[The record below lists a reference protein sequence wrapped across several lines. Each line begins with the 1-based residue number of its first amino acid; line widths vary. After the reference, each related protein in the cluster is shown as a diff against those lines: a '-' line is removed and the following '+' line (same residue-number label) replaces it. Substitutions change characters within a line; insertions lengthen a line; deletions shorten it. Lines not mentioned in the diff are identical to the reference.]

1 MLKYLHPEN
10 LGDDVDEDLF
20 FQVTLDGSRK
30 EGASKIPARKYVEQL
45 RYGRHDRSHKNVI
58 I

>member
-1 MLKYLHPEN
+1 MHPEN

-20 FQVTLDGSRK
+20 FQATLDGSRK
-30 EGASKIPARKYVEQL
+30 EGASKIPARVRIKYVEQL
-45 RYGRHDRSHKNVI
+45 RYGRQDRSHKNVI